1 MKIRTDFVTNSSS
14 SSFSLLL
21 TVQGADGSKE
31 FLMDTT
37 ANDCG
42 KANKK
47 SRNKID

>member
-42 KANKK
+42 KQTKRVGTK
-47 SRNKID
+47 